1 MGGVCACFS
10 RSCRPLWPLFI
21 ILAALPLLLDCS
33 ETSAAVVGKMYPR
46 GNHWAVGHLM
56 GKKSLPVVQETNSD
70 YITSSET
77 ARVTEMDRYQGLLE
91 ALMLPKNPQRDKKPK
106 TAENLLAEEAKYLR
120 EVSNLLLLALKL
132 RDEDSV

>member
-1 MGGVCACFS
+1 MQVFI
-10 RSCRPLWPLFI
+10 PLFSNI
-21 ILAALPLLLDCS
+21 P
-33 ETSAAVVGKMYPR
+33 
-46 GNHWAVGHLM
+46 GHLM
-56 GKKSLPVVQETNSD
+56 GKKSLPVEQETNSD

-120 EVSNLLLLALKL
+120 EVG
-132 RDEDSV
+132 